1 LRLPSKR
8 REGEEVAIIVDE
20 NSKVMVQGITGGAGK
35 FHTKN
40 MLEYG
45 TNVVGGVTPGK
56 GGEEVEGVP
65 VYDTVQEC
73 VIGSEPDVSAVMVP
87 ARFAADAVLECLD
100 NGLKKIILIAER
112 IPIHDM
118 LEVRQKARELGATV
132 VGGNSPGVIS
142 PGKANVGI
150 MPPIAFTEGRIG
162 TVARSGA
169 ITYYLA
175 DTLTHSGH
183 GETTCVGLGGDP
195 ILGSNFEDILRLF
208 DDDPDTDAM
217 VMAGEIGGLYEEIC
231 AQNMSGIKKPVV
243 AFISGLY
250 APPGKRMGHAG
261 AIVEKGMG
269 TAESKVKA
277 LSDAGVPIAEKFSEI
292 PVLIDQELGKS

>member
-1 LRLPSKR
+1 M
-8 REGEEVAIIVDE
+8 AIIVDK
-20 NSKVMVQGITGGAGK
+20 NSKVMIQGITGGAGK

-40 MLEYG
+40 MIEYG

-56 GGEEVEGVP
+56 GGQDVEGVP
-65 VYDTVQEC
+65 VFDTVKEC
-73 VIGSEPDVSAVMVP
+73 VKEVGPDVSAVMVP
-87 ARFAADAVLECLD
+87 ARFAADAVLECID
-100 NGLKKIILIAER
+100 NGLKYIILIAER

-118 LEVRQKARELGATV
+118 LEVRQKAKAKGAIV

-150 MPPIAFTEGRIG
+150 MPPIAFTEGRVG

-195 ILGSNFEDILRLF
+195 ILGSNFEDILKLF
-208 DDDPDTDAM
+208 DNDPETEAM
-217 VMAGEIGGLYEEIC
+217 VMAGEIGGLYEEMC
-231 AQNMSGIKKPVV
+231 AEHIPEIKKPVI

-250 APPGKRMGHAG
+250 APAGKRMGHAG

-277 LSDAGVPIAEKFSEI
+277 LSEAGVPIAKKFSEI
-292 PVLIDQELGKS
+292 PTLIDEALGK

>member
-1 LRLPSKR
+1 M
-8 REGEEVAIIVDE
+8 AIIVDDK
-20 NSKVMVQGITGGAGK
+20 SKVMVQGITGGAGK

-40 MLEYG
+40 MIEYG
-45 TNVVGGVTPGK
+45 TNIVGGVTPGK
-56 GGEEVEGVP
+56 GGQEVEGVP
-65 VYDTVQEC
+65 VYDTVRAC
-73 VIGSEPDVSAVMVP
+73 VMGENPDVSVVFVP
-87 ARFAADAVLECLD
+87 ARFAADAVMECLD
-100 NGLKKIILIAER
+100 EGLKRIILVPER

-118 LEVRQKARELGATV
+118 LEVRHKARKMEATV
-132 VGGNSPGVIS
+132 VGGNSPGVVS

-150 MPPIAFTEGRIG
+150 MPPIAFSEGRVG

-175 DTLTHSGH
+175 DTLTHSGY

-195 ILGSNFEDILRLF
+195 ILGSNFEDILKLY
-208 DDDPDTDAM
+208 DNDPETEAM
-217 VMAGEIGGLYEEIC
+217 VMAGEIGGLYEEI
-231 AQNMSGIKKPVV
+231 ASQHMSEIKKPVI
-243 AFISGLY
+243 AFIAGLY

-277 LSDAGVPIAEKFSEI
+277 LSDAGVPIAKKFSDI
-292 PVLIDQELGKS
+292 PKLLEERIGKA

>member
-1 LRLPSKR
+1 M
-8 REGEEVAIIVDE
+8 AIIVDKE
-20 NSKVMVQGITGGAGK
+20 SRVMVQGITGGAGK

-45 TNVVGGVTPGK
+45 TRIVGGVTPGK
-56 GGEEVEGVP
+56 GGQDVEGVP
-65 VYDTVQEC
+65 VFDTVYEC
-73 VIGSEPDVSAVMVP
+73 MKEVNPDVSAVMVP

-100 NGLKKIILIAER
+100 NGLKRIVLIAER

-118 LEVRQKARELGATV
+118 LEVRKRARELGATV

-150 MPPIAFTEGRIG
+150 MPPIAFSEGRIG

-195 ILGSNFEDILRLF
+195 ILGSNFEDILKLF
-208 DDDPDTDAM
+208 DNDPETEAM
-217 VMAGEIGGLYEEIC
+217 VMAGEIGGLYEEMC
-231 AQNMSGIKKPVV
+231 AQHIHEIGKPVI
-243 AFISGLY
+243 AFISGLH
-250 APPGKRMGHAG
+250 APAGKRMGHAG

-277 LSDAGVPIAEKFSEI
+277 LSEAGVPIAQKFSDI
-292 PVLIDQELGKS
+292 PVLIDEALGRA

>member
-1 LRLPSKR
+1 M
-8 REGEEVAIIVDE
+8 AIMVDKD
-20 NSKVMVQGITGGAGK
+20 SKVMIQGITGGAGK

-40 MLEYG
+40 MIDYG
-45 TNVVGGVTPGK
+45 TNIVGGVTPGK
-56 GGEEVEGVP
+56 GGQDVEGVP
-65 VYDTVQEC
+65 VFDTVQKC
-73 VIGSEPDVSAVMVP
+73 VKEVNPDVSAVMVP

-100 NGLKKIILIAER
+100 NGLKYIILIAER

-118 LEVRQKARELGATV
+118 LEVRQKAKSLGATV

-195 ILGSNFEDILRLF
+195 ILGSNFEDILKLF
-208 DDDPDTDAM
+208 DNDPETEAM
-217 VMAGEIGGLYEEIC
+217 VMAGEIGGLYEEMC
-231 AQNMSGIKKPVV
+231 AEHIPEIKKPVI
-243 AFISGLY
+243 AFISGLH
-250 APPGKRMGHAG
+250 APAGKRMGHAG

-277 LSDAGVPIAEKFSEI
+277 LSEAGVPIAKKFSEI
-292 PVLIDQELGKS
+292 PTLIDEALGK

>member
-1 LRLPSKR
+1 M
-8 REGEEVAIIVDE
+8 AIIVDE
-20 NSKVMVQGITGGAGK
+20 SSRVMVQGITGGAGK

-40 MLEYG
+40 MIEYG
-45 TNVVGGVTPGK
+45 TKIVGGVTPGK
-56 GGEEVEGVP
+56 GGQDVEGVP
-65 VYDTVQEC
+65 VFDTVKEC
-73 VIGSEPDVSAVMVP
+73 VSEVKPDISAVMVP

-100 NGLKKIILIAER
+100 NGLKYIILIAER

-118 LEVRQKARELGATV
+118 LEVRHKAKSLGATV
-132 VGGNSPGVIS
+132 VGGNSPGIIS

-150 MPPIAFTEGRIG
+150 MPPIAFSQGRVG

-195 ILGSNFEDILRLF
+195 ILGSNFEDILKLF
-208 DDDPDTDAM
+208 DKDPETEAM
-217 VMAGEIGGLYEEIC
+217 VMAGEIGGLYEEMC
-231 AQNMSGIKKPVV
+231 AEHISEIKKPVV

-250 APPGKRMGHAG
+250 APQGKRMGHAG

-269 TAESKVKA
+269 TAESKIRA
-277 LSDAGVPIAEKFSEI
+277 LSGAGVPIAKKFSEI
-292 PVLIDQELGKS
+292 PTLIDEALGR

>member
-1 LRLPSKR
+1 M
-8 REGEEVAIIVDE
+8 AIIVDDK
-20 NSKVMVQGITGGAGK
+20 SKVMVQGITGGAGA

-40 MLEYG
+40 MLAYG
-45 TNVVGGVTPGK
+45 TKIVGGVTPGK
-56 GGEEVEGVP
+56 GGGEVEGVP
-65 VYDTVQEC
+65 VYDTVHEC
-73 VIGSEPDVSAVMVP
+73 VKEKNPEVSVVFVP

-100 NGLKKIILIAER
+100 NGLKRIILVAER

-118 LEVRQKARELGATV
+118 LGVRQKARALGATV

-150 MPPIAFTEGRIG
+150 MPAIAFSPGRVG

-175 DTLTHSGH
+175 DTLSHSGH

-195 ILGSNFEDILRLF
+195 ILGSNFEDILKLY
-208 DDDPDTDAM
+208 DKDPETEAM
-217 VMAGEIGGLYEEIC
+217 VMAGEIGGLYEEIA
-231 AQNMSGIKKPVV
+231 AQHMSEIKKPVIG
-243 AFISGLY
+243 FIAGLY

-277 LSDAGVPIAEKFSEI
+277 LTEAGVPIAKKFSDI
-292 PVLIDQELGKS
+292 PKLIDERIGKG

>member
-1 LRLPSKR
+1 M
-8 REGEEVAIIVDE
+8 AIIVDK
-20 NSKVMVQGITGGAGK
+20 NSNVMIQGITGGAGK

-40 MLEYG
+40 MIEYG
-45 TNVVGGVTPGK
+45 TNIVGGVTPGK
-56 GGEEVEGVP
+56 GGQEVEGVP
-65 VYDTVQEC
+65 VFDTVKEC
-73 VIGSEPDVSAVMVP
+73 VKEVAPDVSAVMVP
-87 ARFAADAVLECLD
+87 ARFAADAVLECID
-100 NGLKKIILIAER
+100 NNLKYIILIAER

-118 LEVRQKARELGATV
+118 LEVRQKAKSKGVTV

-142 PGKANVGI
+142 PEKANVGI
-150 MPPIAFTEGRIG
+150 MPPIAFTEGRVG

-195 ILGSNFEDILRLF
+195 ILGSNFEDILKLF
-208 DDDPDTDAM
+208 DNDPETEAM
-217 VMAGEIGGLYEEIC
+217 VMAGEIGGLYEEMC
-231 AQNMSGIKKPVV
+231 AEHIPEIKKPVI

-250 APPGKRMGHAG
+250 APAGKRMGHAG

-269 TAESKVKA
+269 TAESKVRA
-277 LSDAGVPIAEKFSEI
+277 LSEAGVPIAKKFSDI
-292 PVLIDQELGKS
+292 PKLIDEALGK

>member
-1 LRLPSKR
+1 M
-8 REGEEVAIIVDE
+8 AIIVDRE
-20 NSKVMVQGITGGAGK
+20 SKVMIQGITGGAGK

-40 MLEYG
+40 MIEYG

-56 GGEEVEGVP
+56 GGQEVEGVP
-65 VYDTVQEC
+65 VFDTVQEC
-73 VIGSEPDVSAVMVP
+73 VTGVSPDVSAVMVP

-100 NGLKKIILIAER
+100 NGLKYIILIAER

-118 LEVRQKARELGATV
+118 LEVRQKAKALGATV

-195 ILGSNFEDILRLF
+195 ILGSNFEDILKLF
-208 DDDPDTDAM
+208 DNDPETEAM
-217 VMAGEIGGLYEEIC
+217 VMAGEIGGLYEEMC
-231 AQNMSGIKKPVV
+231 AEHVPEINKPVI

-250 APPGKRMGHAG
+250 APAGKRMGHAG

-277 LSDAGVPIAEKFSEI
+277 LSEAGVPIAKKFSEI
-292 PVLIDQELGKS
+292 PTLIDEALGK